1 MSGRVPFADHVIDES
16 VTEAPSRR
24 PTRAEQRAATRES
37 IVRATADCLV
47 AEGYAGVT
55 TRRVAQ
61 RAGVAQSTV
70 MHHFE
75 TREVLLVEAVEHLA
89 VRLAANAFER
99 IDLAALR
106 TPDHRAAVLDE
117 AWVEFTSPESL
128 AAAQVWAAV
137 WAEPELAPTL
147 RELETRV
154 TAIIVEAARALFP
167 ELADDP
173 RLPAL
178 IDSSVALIRGLA
190 AAIPIWGGEAV
201 TARWEAIKPLVV
213 EAAAHLLDEG

>member
-1 MSGRVPFADHVIDES
+1 MSGRVASADHVIDES
-16 VTEAPSRR
+16 ATEAPPRR

-47 AEGYAGVT
+47 
-55 TRRVAQ
+55 
-61 RAGVAQSTV
+61 
-70 MHHFE
+70 
-75 TREVLLVEAVEHLA
+75 
-89 VRLAANAFER
+89 
-99 IDLAALR
+99 AALR

-154 TAIIVEAARALFP
+154 TVIIVEAARALFP

>member
-1 MSGRVPFADHVIDES
+1 MIDEIVS
-16 VTEAPSRR
+16 ATPEQRT
-24 PTRAEQRAATRES
+24 TRAQQRAATRDA

-47 AEGYAGVT
+47 EEGYGELT

-70 MHHFE
+70 MHHFA
-75 TREVLLVEAVEHLA
+75 TREALLVVAVEHLA
-89 VRLAANAFER
+89 ARLAADVFAR
-99 IDLAALR
+99 VDLAALR
-106 TPDHRAAVLDE
+106 TPAHRAAVLDE
-117 AWVEFTSPESL
+117 AWKEFTSPASL

-154 TAIIVEAARALFP
+154 TVIIFDAASALFP
-167 ELADDP
+167 ELADDD

-190 AAIPIWGGEAV
+190 AAIPIWGSDAV
-201 TARWEAIKPLVV
+201 TARWQAIKPLLL
-213 EAAAHLLDEG
+213 EAAAHLLDG